1 MLYELYDCDECVNDD
16 VLLFGCEHVT
26 VAGKAVTESVNLAQ
40 ARVTRLGETC
50 RGKPRVSRTLAQAE
64 DTDFERGLVSL
75 RREPLAYARRS
86 EGLECCCG
94 LAQARDLT
102 VGRKVVSLRQARTR
116 LSEPA
121 RASQH

>member
-26 VAGKAVTESVNLAQ
+26 VAGKAVTESVN
-40 ARVTRLGETC
+40 
-50 RGKPRVSRTLAQAE
+50 LAQAE